1 MKHSFYI
8 NRFIWLYIPN
18 IEYLSFLKMN
28 NYVDFEFNFTYHKA
42 MKEKVPGV
50 TGVGA
55 GVPDINDSTVVS

>member
-1 MKHSFYI
+1 
-8 NRFIWLYIPN
+8 
-18 IEYLSFLKMN
+18 MN

-42 MKEKVPGV
+42 RKEKVPGV